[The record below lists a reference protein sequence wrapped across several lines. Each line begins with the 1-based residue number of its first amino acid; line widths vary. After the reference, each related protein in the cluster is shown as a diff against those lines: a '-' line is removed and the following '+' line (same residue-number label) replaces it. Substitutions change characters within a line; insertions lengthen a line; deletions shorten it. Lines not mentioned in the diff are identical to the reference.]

1 MSCALQLG
9 NRPRLRI
16 TGLAP
21 VVRRV
26 VDEKLPL
33 VRVEG
38 PNRLVVLNSCSYLP
52 PVEREPKAPVV
63 SFYFARQH
71 RSSIIGRQFGL
82 EELEP
87 VPVNIHED
95 MTYLYSKA
103 DIVHL
108 ARLVVAK
115 VARKAVKIIRRSF
128 DHLEGPASEVFRV
141 ELDSAITRMH
151 LPEGGYLFAAP
162 HLPHLKPDDSFFV
175 H

>member
-1 MSCALQLG
+1 M
-9 NRPRLRI
+9 
-16 TGLAP
+16 
-21 VVRRV
+21 VKK
-26 VDEKLPL
+26 ELPF
-33 VRVEG
+33 VRVQR
-38 PNRLVVLNSCSYLP
+38 PNGLVVLDSCFYFL
-52 PVEREPKAPVV
+52 PVESEPKAPVV
-63 SFYFARQH
+63 SFHFARQH

-95 MTYLYSKA
+95 MTCLYSKA

-141 ELDSAITRMH
+141 EVDSAITRMH
-151 LPEGGYLFAAP
+151 LPEGGYLFAVP
-162 HLPHLKPDDSFFV
+162 RLPHLKLDDPSFVQFPV
-175 H
+175 DAVCF